1 MPSVGAPTAVTGPF
15 VYVWAMATARYRLTA
30 VLAFLLVA
38 GPVAIGWQGGHR
50 PGERVPRLVS
60 SALAGQVAA
69 AGLPS
74 AGSWAMPDA
83 VAAATG
89 SPVSATS
96 SPAAAISSPASASP
110 AAATGSPVPVIG
122 GPAAAARSLALSPS
136 ALRSCPAAAAAC
148 VDLGDHLT
156 WLQSDGHITYGPVQ
170 MEPGAPGTP
179 EATPR
184 GTFRVQWKAG
194 PGYISTEYGEPMPY
208 AVFFAPG
215 GVAFHGG
222 SLTKPSHGCVHL
234 DIGSAQ
240 YYHDHLPIGAEVVVF

>member
-1 MPSVGAPTAVTGPF
+1 
-15 VYVWAMATARYRLTA
+15 
-30 VLAFLLVA
+30 
-38 GPVAIGWQGGHR
+38 
-50 PGERVPRLVS
+50 
-60 SALAGQVAA
+60 
-69 AGLPS
+69 
-74 AGSWAMPDA
+74 
-83 VAAATG
+83 
-89 SPVSATS
+89 
-96 SPAAAISSPASASP
+96 
-110 AAATGSPVPVIG
+110 
-122 GPAAAARSLALSPS
+122 
-136 ALRSCPAAAAAC
+136 
-148 VDLGDHLT
+148 
-156 WLQSDGHITYGPVQ
+156 